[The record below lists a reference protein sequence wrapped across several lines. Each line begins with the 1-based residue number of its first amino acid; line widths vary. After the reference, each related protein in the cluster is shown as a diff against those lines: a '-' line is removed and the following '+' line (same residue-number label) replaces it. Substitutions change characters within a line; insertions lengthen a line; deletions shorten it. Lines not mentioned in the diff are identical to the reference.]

1 MRGSR
6 LGNLT
11 AFVAVAEKRSFAKAA
26 SHLGITN
33 SSVSDAI
40 RSLEGQLGVRLL
52 NRTTRSV
59 ALTDAGEH
67 LRTHLTPLLEG
78 VDRVIDTVNKFR
90 DEPTG
95 TIRLTV
101 HPMAAVGCI
110 GPMLARFSIEY
121 PQISLNISVDV
132 DRKDIISQHFDAG
145 VYPRECIDQDMIAVP
160 INGHFRLLTVASPS
174 YLTRYTLPSTPD
186 DLQQHNCIT
195 YSWDSERADA
205 VWKFQNGRQQAA
217 LVVKGALTANDPA
230 LVLRAALDGLG
241 VVQLPENL
249 VASLV
254 LEGRLVRVLEDW
266 SPRGM
271 DFCLF
276 HSSRRHVPVRL
287 RTLVEFLRKKWRA
300 APKAEACIPT
310 DSTARTEGCKISN
323 APDHRQALVTKTTKR
338 GSLEATISFRHW
350 RRIE

>member
-11 AFVAVAEKRSFAKAA
+11 AFVAVAEKRSFTKAA
-26 SHLGITN
+26 AYLGMTN
-33 SSVSDAI
+33 SSLSNAI
-40 RSLEGQLGVRLL
+40 RSLEEQLGVRLL

-67 LRTHLTPLLEG
+67 LRNHLSPLLEG

-90 DEPTG
+90 DEPMG

-101 HPMAAVGCI
+101 HPMAAAGFI

-121 PQISLNISVDV
+121 PQISLDVSVDV

-145 VYPRECIDQDMIAVP
+145 VYPREDIDQDMIAFP
-160 INGHFRLLTVASPS
+160 INSQFRLLTVASPN
-174 YLTRYTLPSTPD
+174 YLKRHAAPSTPD

-195 YSWDSERADA
+195 YRWDSESAGA
-205 VWKFQNGRQQAA
+205 LWKFQNGSQHAA

-230 LVLRAALDGLG
+230 LVLQAGLDGLG
-241 VVQLPENL
+241 VVQLPQNL

-254 LEGRLVRVLEDW
+254 LEGRLVQVLDDW
-266 SPRGM
+266 VPRAM

-287 RTLVEFLRKKWRA
+287 RKLLEFLRKELRA
-300 APKAEACIPT
+300 APKTEACIPT
-310 DSTARTEGCKISN
+310 NSTALIEGCKILN
-323 APDHRQALVTKTTKR
+323 APDHRQALVTPTTKPC
-338 GSLEATISFRHW
+338 SLEATMSF
-350 RRIE
+350 